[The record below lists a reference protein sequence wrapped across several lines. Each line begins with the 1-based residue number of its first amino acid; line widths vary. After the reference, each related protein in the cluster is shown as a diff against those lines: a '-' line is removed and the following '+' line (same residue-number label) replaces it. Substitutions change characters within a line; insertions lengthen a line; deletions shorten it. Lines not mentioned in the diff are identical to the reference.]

1 MPGRPRVFVTR
12 RIPNAGLAPIQD
24 ACDVDL
30 WPGDLPPPAAELR
43 HRVSESDGLVS
54 LLTDRIDASL
64 LDTAPHLRV
73 ISNFAV
79 GYNNVDIAAATAR
92 DIPVGNTPNVLT
104 DATADMA
111 LCLLISAARCLTE
124 ARDYALAGRW
134 KTWEPMGHRG
144 QDLFGKTLGVIG
156 MGRIGYALARRCHRG
171 WKMSVLYHDL
181 DRRPNAE
188 RNLNARRVELDTL
201 LVQADFISLHTD
213 LNEHTHHLIG
223 REQLARMK
231 SSAVLVNTARGPL
244 VDQAALIEALTTH
257 RIFAAG
263 IDVTD
268 PEPPAPDD
276 PIFRIPNLIVAP
288 HIASA
293 TFGTRDAMARIC
305 AANLLA
311 GLRGER
317 LPECVNPEV
326 YERPQLSRPR

>member
-1 MPGRPRVFVTR
+1 MSTRPRVFITR
-12 RIPNAGLAPIQD
+12 RIPEAGLAPIQE

-30 WPGDLPPPAAELR
+30 WPGDLPPPPAELR
-43 HRVSESDGLVS
+43 HKVSASDGLVS

-64 LDTAPHLRV
+64 LDAAPRLRV

-79 GYNNVDIAAATAR
+79 GYNNIDIAAATAR

-111 LCLLISAARCLTE
+111 LCLLIAAARCLTE
-124 ARDYALAGRW
+124 ARDYARAGRW

-144 QDLFGKTLGVIG
+144 QDLSRKTLGVIG
-156 MGRIGYALARRCHRG
+156 MGRIGFALAQRCHGG
-171 WKMSVLYHDL
+171 WNMSVLYHD
-181 DRRPNAE
+181 RQPRPEAE
-188 RNLNARRVELDTL
+188 RALHARRVDLDTL
-201 LVQADFISLHTD
+201 LANADFISLHTD
-213 LNEHTHHLIG
+213 LNQHTHHLIG

-231 SSAVLVNTARGPL
+231 PGAVLVNTARGPL
-244 VDQAALIEALTTH
+244 VDQAALIEALICH

-268 PEPPAPDD
+268 PEPPPPND
-276 PIFRIPNLIVAP
+276 PVFGLPNLIVAP

-305 AANLLA
+305 ATNLLA
-311 GLRGER
+311 GLNGQR

-326 YERPQLSRPR
+326 YNRVAKP

>member
-1 MPGRPRVFVTR
+1 
-12 RIPNAGLAPIQD
+12 
-24 ACDVDL
+24 
-30 WPGDLPPPAAELR
+30 
-43 HRVSESDGLVS
+43 VS

-64 LDTAPHLRV
+64 LDAAPRLRV

-79 GYNNVDIAAATAR
+79 GYNNIDMAAVTAR
-92 DIPVGNTPNVLT
+92 RIPVGNTPNVLT
-104 DATADMA
+104 EATADMA

-134 KTWEPMGHRG
+134 KTWEPLGHRG

-156 MGRIGYALARRCHRG
+156 MGRIGYALARRCHGG
-171 WKMSVLYHDL
+171 WNMAVLYHDL
-181 DRRPNAE
+181 HHRPDAE
-188 RNLNARRVELDTL
+188 RTLGARRVDMNTL
-201 LVQADFISLHTD
+201 LTEADFISVHTD
-213 LNEHTHHLIG
+213 LNEETHHLIG
-223 REQLARMK
+223 REQFARMK
-231 SSAVLVNTARGPL
+231 PSAVIVNTARGPL
-244 VDQAALIEALTTH
+244 IDQAALIAALTSH

-276 PIFRIPNLIVAP
+276 PIFRVPNLIVAP

-311 GLRGER
+311 GLKGER

-326 YERPQLSRPR
+326 YDRLAALSPRLPGC